1 MESVAKRGNR
11 FMKKELRKVILSL
24 DTSRYDKLAVGLE
37 IDNKKIVL
45 EEDFD
50 YRKSQGVLP
59 LLKRIVEENDLTFSD
74 LTAVEVNIGPG
85 SFTGLR
91 VGVSIANTLGSILQI
106 PINGQPIGLLV
117 EPIYT

>member
-1 MESVAKRGNR
+1 MN
-11 FMKKELRKVILSL
+11 KEIKKVILSI
-24 DTSRYDKLAVGLE
+24 DTSRYDRLIVGLE
-37 IDNKKIVL
+37 VNDQKNVL

-59 LLKRIVEENDLTFSD
+59 LIIRILKDRNLTLSD
-74 LTAVEVNIGPG
+74 LTAVEVNTGPG

-91 VGVSIANTLGSILQI
+91 VGVSIANTLGNILQI
-106 PINGQPIGLLV
+106 PINGQSIGLLA

>member
-1 MESVAKRGNR
+1 MN
-11 FMKKELRKVILSL
+11 KEMRKVILSI
-24 DTSRYDKLAVGLE
+24 DTSRYDKLVIGLE
-37 IDNKKIVL
+37 VNDQKNVL

-59 LLKRIVEENDLTFSD
+59 LLIRILKDNNLTLSD
-74 LTAVEVNIGPG
+74 LTAVEVNTGPG

-91 VGVSIANTLGSILQI
+91 VGVSIANTLGNILQI
-106 PINGQPIGLLV
+106 PINVQAIGLLA